1 MKKQI
6 ILMDRAR
13 MERSVKRMAIQTWE
27 RISKEDKNGLIVIG
41 LNERGSA
48 TAQLLTKQLEKLMET
63 KIPVHRYDVQGNG
76 SQNNLPDCNDKFV
89 LLVDDVIFSGKTMF
103 QALSAVCNI
112 YEPASIEIAVLL
124 DRGHRKYPLRTD
136 LTGLTLP
143 TKLGEHIEVM
153 LKDGALNQ
161 AILFKNQ

>member
-6 ILMDRAR
+6 VLMDRAR
-13 MERSVKRMAIQTWE
+13 IERSIKRMAIQTWE
-27 RISKEDKNGLIVIG
+27 RISKESKNELIVIG
-41 LNERGSA
+41 LNERGEA
-48 TAQLLTKQLEKLMET
+48 TAHLLVEQLQKLMET
-63 KIPVHRYDVQGNG
+63 KITVHRYDVQGSA

-103 QALSAVCNI
+103 QALSAVCNV
-112 YEPASIEIAVLL
+112 YEPASIEIAALL

-136 LTGLTLP
+136 LTGLKLP

-153 LKDGALNQ
+153 LKDGSLNQ

>member
-6 ILMDRAR
+6 VLMDRAR
-13 MERSVKRMAIQTWE
+13 IERSIKRMAIQTWE
-27 RISKEDKNGLIVIG
+27 RLSKESENELIVIG
-41 LNERGSA
+41 INERGEA
-48 TAQLLTKQLEKLMET
+48 TAQLLVEQLQKLMET
-63 KIPVHRYDVQGNG
+63 KITVHRYDVQGST
-76 SQNNLPDCNDKFV
+76 SQNNLPDCNDTFV

-103 QALSAVCNI
+103 RALSAVCNV
-112 YEPASIEIAVLL
+112 YEPTSIEIAATL

-153 LKDGALNQ
+153 LKDGSLDQ

>member
-6 ILMDRAR
+6 ILMDRPR
-13 MERSVKRMAIQTWE
+13 MQRTLKRMAIQVWE
-27 RISKEDKNGLIVIG
+27 RISKENEGELVLIG
-41 LNERGSA
+41 LNERGEA
-48 TAQLLTKQLEKLMET
+48 TAKLLAEQLEKLMET
-63 KIPVHRYDVQGNG
+63 KITVFRYDVQGQA

-103 QALSAVCNI
+103 HALSAVCSV
-112 YEPASIEIAVLL
+112 YEPDSIEIATLL

-136 LTGLTLP
+136 LTGITIP

-153 LKDGALNQ
+153 LKDGTLNQ
-161 AILFKNQ
+161 AVLFKNQ

>member
-13 MERSVKRMAIQTWE
+13 MERSIKRMAIQTWE
-27 RISKEDKNGLIVIG
+27 RISKEDKKELIVIG

-48 TAQLLTKQLEKLMET
+48 IARLLTAQLEKLMET
-63 KIPVHRYDVQGNG
+63 KIVMQRYDVQGNG
-76 SQNNLPDCNDKFV
+76 GQSNLPDCNDKFV

-103 QALSAVCNI
+103 QALSAVCNV
-112 YEPASIEIAVLL
+112 YEPESIEIAVLL

-136 LTGLTLP
+136 LTGLILP

-153 LKDGALNQ
+153 LKDGNLNQ
-161 AILFKNQ
+161 AVLFKNQ